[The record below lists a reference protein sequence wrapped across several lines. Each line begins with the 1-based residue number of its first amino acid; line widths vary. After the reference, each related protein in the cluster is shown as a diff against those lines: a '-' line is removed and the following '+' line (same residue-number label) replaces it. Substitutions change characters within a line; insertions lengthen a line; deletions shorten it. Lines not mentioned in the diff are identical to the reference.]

1 MAFKMKKSVMKLVV
15 EAGDNRKVENKESKS
30 RSELVPGK
38 GEYEGKMV
46 DPRTGMPPGVSRQP
60 SDMEV
65 ANKDKIAE
73 LRAKMEAAEPF
84 SDEQEAIRQ
93 QILKLRGR

>member
-30 RSELVPGK
+30 RSGLVPGK

-46 DPRTGMPPGVSRQP
+46 DPRTGMPPGVS
-60 SDMEV
+60 S
-65 ANKDKIAE
+65 
-73 LRAKMEAAEPF
+73 RAK
-84 SDEQEAIRQ
+84 S
-93 QILKLRGR
+93 